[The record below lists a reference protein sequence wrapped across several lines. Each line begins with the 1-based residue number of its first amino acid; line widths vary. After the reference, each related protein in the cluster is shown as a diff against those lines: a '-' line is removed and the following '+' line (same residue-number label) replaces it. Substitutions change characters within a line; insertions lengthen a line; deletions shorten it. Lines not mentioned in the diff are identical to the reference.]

1 VTVLDLKP
9 NSQDTSA
16 FHLNNIQQL
25 LADPNISRASIP
37 SQPPPFSPPLSA
49 IWVNSLLFLS
59 LVISLT
65 CALLAT
71 LLQQWARRYLS
82 FTQQQ
87 GYSPHKRARI
97 RAFFSDGV
105 DKFHVSWVVEALPA
119 LLHLSLCLFLAGIL
133 VWLFNLNIS
142 VFRAVVWTVA
152 LSAIAYMW
160 ITFLPIFRNNS
171 PYYAPLSSTLW
182 FLYTG
187 IPYAVSKVLSSPVL
201 GISIRFDGLKEYY
214 CERLSDG
221 IGKTA
226 EKTAWQMASEIDVR
240 ILESTLDAPGEDGA
254 RARFFEAIPGFFDSD
269 QVQVKDLEEHLLND
283 FQTKFRRELHGFL
296 DSTFSSNLV
305 SESTRSFQL
314 IICLN
319 AVYAVLGFDGVS
331 QVLYHIIND
340 PWPALLQSVEVAHS
354 LRRWSGP
361 DGQFAPLVRRIV
373 IQVIA
378 GVQERDERWI
388 SLTEAEIGVPDYL
401 LREDIRHGDSTLLS
415 LLIHVTR
422 QAFSSGSWTQFT
434 LYSLTQFDICDTR
447 PELQHEF
454 CDLWNEIVREALRGG
469 PDSTSTKI
477 LREIRHAYIELHRD
491 TDAAPTAF
499 SARTYH
505 FDPALEQP
513 LSYHVCNI
521 ASHRQDRVPQGPVI
535 NHLSIPTPT
544 RAAFGTSAA
553 STTQV
558 GGSPNPS
565 PRSIP
570 IEIQRNP
577 RKADIVIIS
586 PSPSVIQ
593 TVSQQTDEA
602 NVVLRFPSSTDLV
615 IKHSDHTSPHA
626 HAFRPSTPVPV
637 YITGPSVPESI
648 GTVKAF
654 EGSHGLHPLPSI
666 GLSYHTSQSA
676 LSVADA
682 NHVRAEDTADPYSG
696 GIEETFQPSVV
707 ASLPYLHL
715 DPLTIVDPSAL
726 PHSFSVPDS
735 DGVLEASQYLAW
747 AATPPRP
754 PESNQRRDMAVPYA
768 ASDTSQNPS
777 TANHISWSILSSG
790 ATFQKDE
797 EITVV
802 PTTVVSDSDSQS
814 SSILMSADPSGVITA
829 EHPSST
835 EPACIQ
841 SDHIAQPLGSPSS
854 SLSMTRSHISPQS
867 SVIDSPTTP
876 SSGAFL
882 SRGATPELKPPI
894 PPISLKIFSDSRQS
908 APPALN
914 LVAGTSPPGN

>member
-1 VTVLDLKP
+1 MTVLDLKP
-9 NSQDTSA
+9 NDASA

-49 IWVNSLLFLS
+49 IWVNALLFLS

-119 LLHLSLCLFLAGIL
+119 LLHLSLCLFLSGIL
-133 VWLFNLNIS
+133 VWLFNLNIP
-142 VFRAVVWTVA
+142 VFHAVVWTVA

-160 ITFLPIFRNNS
+160 ITFLPIFQNNS

-187 IPYAVSKVLSSPVL
+187 IPYAVFKVLSSPVL
-201 GISIRFDGLKEYY
+201 GTSIRFDGLKEYY
-214 CERLSDG
+214 HERHSDG

-226 EKTAWQMASEIDVR
+226 EKTAWRMSSEIDVR

-269 QVQVKDLEEHLLND
+269 QVQVKDLEEPLLNH
-283 FQTKFRRELHGFL
+283 FQTKFSRELHGFL

-331 QVLYHIIND
+331 QLLYHIIND
-340 PWPALLQSVEVAHS
+340 PWPELLQSVEVAHS

-361 DGQFAPLVRRIV
+361 DGQFAPLVRRII

-378 GVQERDERWI
+378 SVRERDERWI
-388 SLTEAEIGVPDYL
+388 SLTEAEIGVPDYV
-401 LREDIRHGDSTLLS
+401 LRENIRHGDSTLLS

-434 LYSLTQFDICDTR
+434 LFSLTQFDICDTR

-454 CDLWNEIVREALRGG
+454 CNLWNEIVREALRGG
-469 PDSTSTKI
+469 PDSTATKI
-477 LREIRHAYIELHRD
+477 LREVRHAYIELHRD

-499 SARTYH
+499 SARTHH
-505 FDPALEQP
+505 FDPVLEQP

-521 ASHRQDRVPQGPVI
+521 AGHRRDWVPQGPVA
-535 NHLSIPTPT
+535 NHLTIPTPT

-558 GGSPNPS
+558 GGSPNTS

-586 PSPSVIQ
+586 PSSSIIQ
-593 TVSQQTDEA
+593 SVSQQNDEA
-602 NVVLRFPSSTDLV
+602 NLVLRFPSSTDLL
-615 IKHSDHTSPHA
+615 IKHSDHASPHA
-626 HAFRPSTPVPV
+626 HAFRSSTHVPV

-654 EGSHGLHPLPSI
+654 EGSRGLHPLSST
-666 GLSYHTSQSA
+666 GLSHHASQSA

-682 NHVRAEDTADPYSG
+682 NHVRVEDTADPYSG
-696 GIEETFQPSVV
+696 GTEETFQASVV
-707 ASLPYLHL
+707 ASLPFLHL
-715 DPLTIVDPSAL
+715 DLLPTVVDPSTGVP

-735 DGVLEASQYLAW
+735 DDVLEASQYLAW
-747 AATPPRP
+747 TATPPRP
-754 PESNQRRDMAVPYA
+754 PESNQLQDMAVPCA
-768 ASDTSQNPS
+768 ASETSQASS
-777 TANHISWSILSSG
+777 TANPISRSILSSG
-790 ATFQKDE
+790 ATLQKDKE
-797 EITVV
+797 MTVV

-814 SSILMSADPSGVITA
+814 SFIPMPADHGGVITV
-829 EHPSST
+829 EHPSSMET
-835 EPACIQ
+835 TCIR
-841 SDHIAQPLGSPSS
+841 SNHIVKPSESPS
-854 SLSMTRSHISPQS
+854 SPQS
-867 SVIDSPTTP
+867 SVIDSSTTP
-876 SSGAFL
+876 SSGLFF

-894 PPISLKIFSDSRQS
+894 PPIPLKMFSDSRQS

-914 LVAGTSPPGN
+914 LVAGTSPPANYPNDLDT